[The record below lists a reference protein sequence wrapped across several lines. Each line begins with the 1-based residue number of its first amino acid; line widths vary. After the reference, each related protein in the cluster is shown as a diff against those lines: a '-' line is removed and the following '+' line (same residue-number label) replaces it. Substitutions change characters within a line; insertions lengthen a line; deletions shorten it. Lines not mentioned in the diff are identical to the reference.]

1 MVTYGKTK
9 IPIITIPKGTLLFRA
24 VENPESDFTG
34 VNNCFSPQYNVFFY
48 FSPFVVDGIPEWYSK
63 IPEMQVYIA
72 THNLKVV
79 SMLSP
84 SKFTRGS
91 RLTKKQ
97 FVVSCNKTRKSCL
110 TPRSYDPC
118 FRDSFLEKNPSLMG
132 YTALGNNDIRA
143 FNLSVKEG
151 LLDNKLQY
159 IHKKKDATGLEGPPE
174 LAIYP
179 LKKRHMTDIQPPA
192 DKNLFNYQHVRSI
205 TRTGNELEKFMNQHA
220 ELVGSKW
227 YYRYKV

>member
-1 MVTYGKTK
+1 
-9 IPIITIPKGTLLFRA
+9 
-24 VENPESDFTG
+24 
-34 VNNCFSPQYNVFFY
+34 
-48 FSPFVVDGIPEWYSK
+48 
-63 IPEMQVYIA
+63 
-72 THNLKVV
+72 
-79 SMLSP
+79 
-84 SKFTRGS
+84 
-91 RLTKKQ
+91 
-97 FVVSCNKTRKSCL
+97 
-110 TPRSYDPC
+110 
-118 FRDSFLEKNPSLMG
+118 MG